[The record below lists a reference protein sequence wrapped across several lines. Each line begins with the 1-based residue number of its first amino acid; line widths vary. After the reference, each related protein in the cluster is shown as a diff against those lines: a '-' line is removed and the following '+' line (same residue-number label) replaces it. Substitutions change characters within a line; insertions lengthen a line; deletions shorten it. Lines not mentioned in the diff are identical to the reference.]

1 MLNTPQVSF
10 AVTNGNQQTPSSQ
23 ISLGAQQN
31 WDHTLQHFD
40 NEQKL
45 TSMHSEHI
53 NAANTR
59 TLGSADINSMVSR
72 ADTLDRIPVFVNPQT
87 LNQTNHASLSHVNHG
102 TRENAFNN
110 PTSNFSEYSNT
121 NQENTSQDISHQ
133 IQDSE
138 QQSQI
143 QIVNTST
150 PQVFFLFINPN
161 WTGVFMPLNLRF
173 ENKFN

>member
-10 AVTNGNQQTPSSQ
+10 AVANGTQQTPSSQ

-31 WDHTLQHFD
+31 WDHTLQNFD

-45 TSMHSEHI
+45 TSMNSKHI
-53 NAANTR
+53 NTTNAH
-59 TLGSADINSMVSR
+59 TLGSADINNMVSR

-102 TRENAFNN
+102 IHDNNTNAFNN
-110 PTSNFSEYSNT
+110 QTSNFSEYSNT
-121 NQENTSQDISHQ
+121 NQDNTSQETSHQ
-133 IQDSE
+133 TQDSQ

-143 QIVNTST
+143 KIVNTTS
-150 PQVFFLFINPN
+150 PQVFVTFIY
-161 WTGVFMPLNLRF
+161 T
-173 ENKFN
+173 